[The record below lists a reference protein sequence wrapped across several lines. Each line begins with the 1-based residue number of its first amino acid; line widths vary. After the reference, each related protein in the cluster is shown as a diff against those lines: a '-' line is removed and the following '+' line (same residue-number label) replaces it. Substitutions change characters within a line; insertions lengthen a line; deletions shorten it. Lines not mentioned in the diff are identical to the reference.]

1 MADHHNIDTFED
13 DRAKRRVFQE
23 FEQAIWESNRAAIT
37 AAAGGIT
44 KEQVLRVAITVSRLR
59 ARYLREVLKLS
70 ADAGAESLDPTAVL
84 DLRQMREAYEEALN
98 AFGALRHALERGY
111 IDFAHSKR

>member
-1 MADHHNIDTFED
+1 MAEHNIDAFDD
-13 DRAKRRVFQE
+13 DRAKRRMFQE

-37 AAAGGIT
+37 AATGGIS
-44 KEQVLRVAITVSRLR
+44 KESVLRVAITVSRLR
-59 ARYLREVLKLS
+59 ARYLREVMKLS
-70 ADAGAESLDPTAVL
+70 ADTGAEILDPSAVL

-111 IDFAHSKR
+111 IDFAHPKR